1 MCFNSETHTVYNQ
14 SKLAK
19 MMFAYELQD
28 KVKAHN
34 KQVKVF
40 VCYPGASNTT
50 LKRES
55 ASFLTRISWTFMV
68 KIGLAQ
74 SAEQGAY
81 PEVIC
86 ATGENLKQLAY
97 YGPTGLMNFGGP
109 VGECKLEDFAVDKKV
124 LTKLWAVSEEATEF
138 SWQL

>member
-1 MCFNSETHTVYNQ
+1 
-14 SKLAK
+14 
-19 MMFAYELQD
+19 
-28 KVKAHN
+28 
-34 KQVKVF
+34 
-40 VCYPGASNTT
+40 
-50 LKRES
+50 
-55 ASFLTRISWTFMV
+55 MV

-74 SAEQGAY
+74 SAEQGAS

-86 ATGENLKQLAY
+86 ATEENLKQLAY

-109 VGECKLEDFAVDKKV
+109 VVECKLEDFAVDKKV